1 MIGAM
6 PTTHQ
11 GLIIARKNGA
21 MYAQIEAIKKGGTS
35 GLEEGQTNKTSRLYS
50 PCLESIERAYE
61 FAGDGGKVE
70 EVIRLANSYAA
81 KDG

>member
-1 MIGAM
+1 MIAAM
-6 PTTHQ
+6 PKTYRK
-11 GLIIARKNGA
+11 LRIARKEGA
-21 MYAQIEAIKKGGTS
+21 KYAQIEAIQKGGIS